1 MCLSAPKA
9 PSAPIQ
15 RVAAPVVSQAVEAVE
30 RPIELVDKTGLQE
43 LLKEKGVATAIYY
56 PLPLHLQKCFSYLG
70 YREGDFPVAEEAARE
85 VLALPI
91 YPELTSDQQNFI
103 ASSINSFYKL

>member
-30 RPIELVDKTGLQE
+30 RPIELVTADKDMKKKKKLASKRGKESLTTGLQ
-43 LLKEKGVATAIYY
+43 LNTA
-56 PLPLHLQKCFSYLG
+56 Q
-70 YREGDFPVAEEAARE
+70 
-85 VLALPI
+85 
-91 YPELTSDQQNFI
+91 SDSGANYS
-103 ASSINSFYKL
+103 A

>member
-30 RPIELVDKTGLQE
+30 RPIELITADKDMKKKKKRVIKSGKTALTTGLA
-43 LLKEKGVATAIYY
+43 LNTATADSGVNY
-56 PLPLHLQKCFSYLG
+56 SG
-70 YREGDFPVAEEAARE
+70 
-85 VLALPI
+85 
-91 YPELTSDQQNFI
+91 
-103 ASSINSFYKL
+103 